1 MSDRASTQ
9 TETAEAAPGRPATLR
24 DVAAAA
30 GVSVATASKA
40 LNGIGR
46 MTDGTRARVHEAA
59 AALRFRPNALARSLV
74 SRRSFTVGLLTDDG
88 YGRFSLPVM
97 AGVSDA
103 LADHG
108 VSVFLCNVDDDP
120 GRAQRHVRALLDK
133 RVDGIIATG
142 RRIDRRLPVALDGLG
157 VPVVYAFTRP
167 APGAPAL
174 VSDDAD
180 GAAQAVAHLARL
192 GRRRIAHVTG
202 PSSFEVVQ
210 VRANA
215 ARLALRRAGLDAPAP
230 LVGQWSE
237 AWGHAAVERLWG
249 QGARRPDGIFCGNDQ
264 IARGVVDALR
274 ERGVRVPEDV
284 GVVGFDNWAIVAEA
298 SRPPLTSVDMNLAA
312 LGREAGLTLL
322 ALVEGRPVEPGLRR
336 HPCTLVVRASCG
348 AGLGEDAAAAAG

>member
-1 MSDRASTQ
+1 MAGRTSIQSG
-9 TETAEAAPGRPATLR
+9 TAEAVRGRPATLR

-40 LNGIGR
+40 LNGLGR
-46 MTDGTRARVHEAA
+46 MTEATRARVRDAA

-108 VSVFLCNVDDDP
+108 VSVFLCNVEDP
-120 GRAQRHVRALLDK
+120 GRAQTHVRALLDK

-142 RRIDRRLPVALDGLG
+142 RRIDRRLPVDLGGLG

-180 GAAQAVAHLARL
+180 GAAQAIAHLARL

-237 AWGHAAVERLWG
+237 SWGHSAVEQLWR

-274 ERGVRVPEDV
+274 ARGARVPEDV

-322 ALVEGRPVEPGLRR
+322 ALVEGRPVAPGLRR
-336 HPCTLVVRASCG
+336 RPCTLVVRASCG
-348 AGLGEDAAAAAG
+348 AGLGEHTAAAAG